1 MAVFIDV
8 VLAVAAVGGT
18 IIAFLQYR
26 SKKAEGA
33 RADKAES
40 ARERTAIELASVKEE
55 LAGSR
60 DAQEQ
65 LAAVGWESAENERR
79 AARDSLRQQKK
90 QSSSTEKAARDAL
103 SEQKRQARKRDRERR
118 AQDKKVLAESKKQTR
133 ASEKLAK
140 EARRKK

>member
-79 AARDSLRQQKK
+79 AARDSLSQQKK
-90 QSSSTEKAARDAL
+90 QAKDSERASGAALRA
-103 SEQKRQARKRDRERR
+103 QKRQAD
-118 AQDKKVLAESKKQTR
+118 
-133 ASEKLAK
+133 K
-140 EARRKK
+140 EARERKAHEKKMLDEVKKQRKAAEQAVKKAGRKK